1 MNVFPKMRVNTSS
14 VTFMVIVAALLLVA
28 TMFYPISTSLGQ
40 GVNENVI
47 SRFAGVYN
55 QSSHLFVLAFYNQ
68 NTEQGEVPL
77 SPLPLSLFHPSSVPN
92 QMVTQND
99 LPVLLTDA
107 MQSHATLLEQ
117 ELGTHYNAPGF
128 LAPFPHSPVAYT
140 VTFLKDLAKQKINL
154 AAFGGPNIP
163 PGSVPYQKLPGGVL
177 HIDTKADGNVI
188 AQCQPGQTP
197 PVLKALNP
205 SIVSFA

>member
-1 MNVFPKMRVNTSS
+1 MTASPKKRINTNS
-14 VTFMVIVAALLLVA
+14 VIFMVIVAALLLIA
-28 TMFYPISTSLGQ
+28 TMFYPVSTSLGQ
-40 GVNENVI
+40 GINENVI

-55 QSSHLFVLAFYNQ
+55 ISSHQFVLAFYNQ
-68 NTEQGEVPL
+68 NTEQGEVPIA
-77 SPLPLSLFHPSSVPN
+77 PLPLSLFHASAIPN
-92 QMVTQND
+92 QRVTQDD
-99 LPVLLTDA
+99 LPALLTDA
-107 MQSHATLLEQ
+107 MQTNATLLEQ
-117 ELGTHYNAPGF
+117 ELGTNYNAPGF

-140 VTFLKDLAKQKINL
+140 VSFLKDLAKQKMNL

-163 PGSVPYQKLPGGVL
+163 PGSVPYGKLPGGVL